1 MNEGTAAHEAA
12 TIEAMH
18 TGGAIPSPLWTE
30 NQRQAAAIAELRA
43 ELAAERER
51 AARAEGEA
59 AGLLA
64 GYADL
69 QAAAERADAENAL
82 LRLTIA
88 GITAHGG
95 SWAEAR
101 IEEALD
107 E

>member
-1 MNEGTAAHEAA
+1 MSEPSTP
-12 TIEAMH
+12 
-18 TGGAIPSPLWTE
+18 TGIPSPLWTE
-30 NQRQAAAIAELRA
+30 NQRLKTANAELVA
-43 ELAAERER
+43 QLAAERER
-51 AARAEGEA
+51 AERAEGEA
-59 AGLLA
+59 AGLRA

-101 IEEALD
+101 IEEALGD

>member
-1 MNEGTAAHEAA
+1 MSEPSTP
-12 TIEAMH
+12 

-30 NQRQAAAIAELRA
+30 NQRQAAVIAELRA
-43 ELAAERER
+43 ELDAER
-51 AARAEGEA
+51 ARAEKWRNETYA
-59 AGLLA
+59 ALGR
-64 GYADL
+64 
-69 QAAAERADAENAL
+69 AAALENAL

-101 IEEALD
+101 IEEALGD

>member
-1 MNEGTAAHEAA
+1 MSELSTP
-12 TIEAMH
+12 

-30 NQRQAAAIAELRA
+30 NQRLKTANAELVA
-43 ELAAERER
+43 QLAAERER

-82 LRLTIA
+82 LRMGIA
-88 GITAHGG
+88 GITARGG
-95 SWAEAR
+95 GWAESR